1 VEVLLLSNVFAQ
13 KPTSLRRDFI
23 LDFFGNKEELLK
35 QHNLNAN
42 ESMVKLIA
50 IE

>member
-1 VEVLLLSNVFAQ
+1 VEVLLLSNVFYS
-13 KPTSLRRDFI
+13 KTYITEKGFYTGI
-23 LDFFGNKEELLK
+23 LWNKEELLK